1 MRIIMKNFT
10 KTETIDLDAS
20 EKALLETFRRNEG
33 SSLKT
38 LLGLY
43 RGHYLKLFFS
53 IMFFAVK
60 HSPVW
65 VLPIVTSNI
74 INAATERPDN
84 AGGIIL
90 LNALIMSFFV
100 VQNIFTNYIHT
111 WLYAKTVRNVER
123 ELRSS
128 LVRKLQQ
135 LSITYH
141 NEMQSGRLQSK
152 IMRDVEQIE
161 TLSSQIFI
169 TVLSI
174 LLNTVV
180 AFGVVIIKSPVVF
193 LFFLATIPVA
203 VCLMVTF
210 KSKIKRYNAD
220 FRREMEETSVRVMEM
235 VELIPVTRAHAL
247 EIQETRKMDSQL
259 GHVAEKG
266 LKLDMIQTYFSSISW
281 VAFQLFQVI
290 CLAFTGYLASR
301 GKISVGE
308 VVLYQTYFSSIVNQ
322 VSNVI
327 TLLPTISKG
336 LESVN
341 SVGDI
346 LLCHDIE
353 DNKNKKKVGEI
364 NGNITFDHVTFR
376 YPDADAP
383 VLKEL
388 SFQIHAG
395 ETVAFV
401 GSSGA
406 GKTTILNM
414 VIGFIQA
421 NSGRILIDGMD
432 LNALNLQS
440 YRSHIAVV
448 PQQSILFSGTIR
460 ENITYGMDDFSEE
473 LLDRIIRAANLEELI
488 ASLPDGLDTMITE
501 HGSNLSGGQ
510 RQRISIARAF
520 IRDPRILILDEA
532 TSALDTISEQKIQEA
547 IHNLIQDR
555 TTLIVA
561 HRLSTIRDADRI
573 AVVGN
578 GGIEEFGT
586 YEELMALKGE
596 FYRLK
601 NLQI

>member
-1 MRIIMKNFT
+1 MIDFT
-10 KTETIDLDAS
+10 RPEDIDLDAS
-20 EKALLETFRRNEG
+20 EKALLETFKRNEG
-33 SSLKT
+33 NSLKT
-38 LLGLY
+38 LLSIYKGY
-43 RGHYLKLFFS
+43 YGKLFLS
-53 IMFFAVK
+53 VVFFAIK

-65 VLPIVTSNI
+65 VLPIITANI
-74 INAATERPDN
+74 INIATQRPDN
-84 AGGIIL
+84 AGTKIL
-90 LNALIMSFFV
+90 INALIMSFFIL
-100 VQNIFTNYIHT
+100 QNILTNYLHT
-111 WLYAKTVRNVER
+111 WLYAKTVRSVEQ

-135 LSITYH
+135 LSISYH

-169 TVLSI
+169 SILSI
-174 LLNTVV
+174 LLNIAV
-180 AFGVVIIKSPVVF
+180 AFGVVIFKSITVF

-203 VCLMVTF
+203 VLLMVSF
-210 KSKIKRYNAD
+210 KSRIKQYNSD
-220 FRREMEETSVRVMEM
+220 FRKEMEETSVRVMEM

-247 EIQETRKMDSQL
+247 EKQETSRIDHQL
-259 GHVAEKG
+259 SNVAQKG

-281 VAFQLFQVI
+281 VAFQLFQVL
-290 CLAFTGYLASR
+290 CLAFTGYLASK

-308 VVLYQTYFSSIVNQ
+308 VVMYQTYFSSIVNQ
-322 VSNVI
+322 VSGII
-327 TLLPTISKG
+327 TLLPIISKG

-346 LLCHDIE
+346 LLCHDVE
-353 DNKNKKKVGEI
+353 DNRNKQKISKLTGD
-364 NGNITFDHVTFR
+364 ITFDHVTFQ
-376 YPDADAP
+376 YHDADSP
-383 VLKEL
+383 VLKDI
-388 SFQIHAG
+388 SFHIEPG

-401 GSSGA
+401 GGSGA
-406 GKTTILNM
+406 GKTTILNL
-414 VIGFIQA
+414 VIGFIKTTE
-421 NSGRILIDGMD
+421 GRVLIDGLD
-432 LNALNLQS
+432 LNTLNLQS

-460 ENITYGMDDFSEE
+460 ENITYGMNHISDEM
-473 LLDRIIRAANLEELI
+473 LDQVVKAANLDELI
-488 ASLPDGLDTMITE
+488 ASLPEGLDTLITE

-520 IRDPRILILDEA
+520 VRNPRILILDEA
-532 TSALDTISEQKIQEA
+532 TSALDTISEKKIQEA
-547 IHNLIQDR
+547 IHNLVQNR

-586 YEELMALKGE
+586 YEELMDLKGE